1 MALVTLLDV
10 NLSFGGPPLLDRV
23 NLQIDRGERVC
34 LVGRNG
40 AGKSTLMKVI
50 SGEIHP
56 DSGQV
61 FRQPGA
67 VFATLRQDVPAG
79 LAGTVR
85 TVVEGEAGSFE
96 QHNDWERHDRVERLL
111 EAMHLPVDAEFAS
124 LSAGQKRRVL
134 LARGLVEEPQ
144 LLLLDEP
151 TNHLDLESIE
161 WLEQFLLNW
170 GGALLF
176 VTHDRAFLK
185 RLATRI
191 IEIDRGQLI
200 GWACDYDTFLVR
212 KQAVLEAEEV
222 QRAQFDKK
230 LAQEEEWIR
239 RGVRAQRSRA
249 QNRIN
254 ALKAMRAERAAR
266 RERTGTAKITAQAA
280 DRSGFKVITCEN
292 VSFQYGG
299 GGQSA
304 LAPREPS
311 QNSGVGASQ
320 PQPNDSTVLP
330 DESTGHDWVIR
341 DFSARIE
348 RGDKVGIVGPNGAG
362 KTTLLRL
369 LLGQLPPTQGKV
381 EQGTRLEVVYFDQ
394 LRAQLD
400 ETKRVQDAVADGNA
414 TVTINGRTRHVISY
428 LQDFLFEPDRARQPI
443 KALSGGER
451 NRLLL
456 ARLFTK
462 PANVLVLDEP
472 TNDLDA
478 ETLELLEDLLV
489 EFEGT
494 VLLVSHDR
502 AFLNEVCTSLL
513 VFEGDGVISEYVGG
527 YDDWQREK
535 ARPDVGR
542 GLSWPELVE
551 RRTPPPRVLSA
562 PEVGGVS
569 SRRDA
574 DADRWQR
581 EDTPSTKNTGTAGAK
596 KRKLTNKERAEL
608 DALPK
613 RIEELEAEQARI
625 TADLGNPDF
634 VKSAGADLAKVTAR
648 LQQIESEVAAAYTR
662 WSDLEN

>member
-1 MALVTLLDV
+1 MALVSLLDV
-10 NLSFGGPPLLDRV
+10 SLSFGGAPLLDHV

-50 SGEIHP
+50 VGEMAP
-56 DSGQV
+56 DRGQV

-67 VFATLRQDVPAG
+67 VFATLRQEVPAG
-79 LAGTVR
+79 LSGTVQS
-85 TVVEGEAGSFE
+85 VVEGEGGSFE
-96 QHNDWERHDRVERLL
+96 HHNDWERHDRVERLL
-111 EAMHLPVDAEFAS
+111 ESMGLPAGDEFAS

-134 LARGLVEEPQ
+134 LARGLVEDPQ

-151 TNHLDLESIE
+151 TNHLDLASIQ
-161 WLEQFLLNW
+161 WLEQYLLDW

-176 VTHDRAFLK
+176 VTHDRAFLRK
-185 RLATRI
+185 LSTRI
-191 IEIDRGQLI
+191 IEVDRGQLI

-222 QRAQFDKK
+222 ERAQFDKK

-254 ALKAMRAERAAR
+254 ALHSMRAERAAR
-266 RERTGTAKITAQAA
+266 RERAGTAKLTAQMS
-280 DRSGFKVITCEN
+280 DRSGFKVVTCEH
-292 VSFQYGG
+292 
-299 GGQSA
+299 
-304 LAPREPS
+304 
-311 QNSGVGASQ
+311 VGFRYE
-320 PQPNDSTVLP
+320 DRWIV
-330 DESTGHDWVIR
+330 R
-341 DFSARIE
+341 DLEVRIE

-369 LLGQLPPTQGKV
+369 LLGQLAPQEGKV
-381 EQGTRLEVVYFDQ
+381 ELGTRVEVVYFDQ
-394 LRAQLD
+394 LRAQLND
-400 ETKRVQDAVADGNA
+400 TMRVQDAVADGNA

-428 LQDFLFEPDRARQPI
+428 LQDFLFEPERARTPI

-494 VLLVSHDR
+494 VLVVSHDR

-513 VFEGDGVISEYVGG
+513 VFEGEGRVSEYIGG
-527 YDDWQREK
+527 YDDWQRERVVR
-535 ARPDVGR
+535 ANVGR
-542 GLSWPELVE
+542 GLP
-551 RRTPPPRVLSA
+551 TPPRAAVESSA
-562 PEVGGVS
+562 TLEDADGGVGS
-569 SRRDA
+569 PRPTTEA
-574 DADRWQR
+574 
-581 EDTPSTKNTGTAGAK
+581 PKNL
-596 KRKLTNKERAEL
+596 RKLTNKERAEVA
-608 DALPK
+608 ALPAK
-613 RIEELEAEQARI
+613 IESLEAEQAKL
-625 TADLGNPDF
+625 TTQLADPVF
-634 VKSAGADLAKVTAR
+634 FKTAGAEVGKTTAR
-648 LQQIESEVAAAYTR
+648 LQKLEAELAAAYAR
-662 WSDLEN
+662 WSELEG